1 MRACRNTST
10 VAGLL
15 LIVACGAGT
24 VAHMRDRPTAG
35 PAVAMGNP
43 GARVAGTPQ
52 SRVASATYAVSYDPT
67 WTTNFG
73 VVVDS
78 AVSYSPDHLFADAI
92 KSAREFASYG
102 SLNTPVAVDSDGWP
116 KEDASL
122 LVWEGGAGAYVS
134 GKYRFSCDG
143 QVTGNNV
150 TAAGASLSGW
160 GRREGVR
167 TIGRFV
173 RNSCSLDAIAG
184 ISKA

>member
-1 MRACRNTST
+1 MRACRNTSA

-15 LIVACGAGT
+15 FIVACGAGT
-24 VAHMRDRPTAG
+24 VAHMRRRSPAS
-35 PAVAMGNP
+35 PAVQAASP
-43 GARVAGTPQ
+43 GAPLLLTPDGRVP
-52 SRVASATYAVSYDPT
+52 SASYAVSSDPT

-102 SLNTPVAVDSDGWP
+102 SLNAPVAVDSDGWP

-143 QVTGNNV
+143 RVTGKNV
-150 TAAGASLSGW
+150 TAAGASLGNWSHDPVAN
-160 GRREGVR
+160 RRV
-167 TIGRFV
+167 
-173 RNSCSLDAIAG
+173 SW
-184 ISKA
+184 